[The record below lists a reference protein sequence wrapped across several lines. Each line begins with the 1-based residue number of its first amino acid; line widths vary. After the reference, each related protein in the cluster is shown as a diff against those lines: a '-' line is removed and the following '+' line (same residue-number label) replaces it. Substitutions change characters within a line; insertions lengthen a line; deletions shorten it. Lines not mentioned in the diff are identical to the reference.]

1 LFFDM
6 YAFRVVHEGL
16 YHKPGRRARL
26 DAGRHLG
33 VSRRPRGGA
42 ARPVFRVRRRR
53 RTLPQLVIATR
64 SDERASL
71 TVGFIARLDVEE
83 HKQPLARWCPA

>member
-1 LFFDM
+1 M

-42 ARPVFRVRRRR
+42 ARRVFRVRRRR

-64 SDERASL
+64 SDERACFIVGLL
-71 TVGFIARLDVEE
+71 TLFLIFRPNFIDVLFAES
-83 HKQPLARWCPA
+83 KI